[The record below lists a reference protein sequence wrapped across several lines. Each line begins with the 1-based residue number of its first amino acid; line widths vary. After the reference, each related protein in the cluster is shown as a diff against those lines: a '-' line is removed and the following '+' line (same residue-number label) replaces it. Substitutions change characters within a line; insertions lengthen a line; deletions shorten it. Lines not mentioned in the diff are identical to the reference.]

1 MINRRVPPSI
11 ENPDGL
17 YLMNLFSFARWFGLT
32 CLALSD
38 PTSKLEFETFSQ
50 SVHIPKLYITKAEES
65 TPSNYNLRWSG
76 LSYTLGEVIIGSGQA
91 HGDWQSKLS
100 GKPLFHYGY

>member
-1 MINRRVPPSI
+1 MGIVSCHLCYVKSYSPLPLCNGLMI
-11 ENPDGL
+11 
-17 YLMNLFSFARWFGLT
+17 LFSFARWFGLT

-50 SVHIPKLYITKAEES
+50 SVHIPKLYITKAQGS
-65 TPSNYNLRWSG
+65 TPSNY
-76 LSYTLGEVIIGSGQA
+76 TLGEAIIGSGQA